1 MPTTRQMHGRLGP
14 PRRRRLTASLSER
27 ISALGG
33 VVVIVV
39 GLVLAAIVEQAL
51 MPPSA
56 RHPVAERRP
65 VRATHSHAPRAV
77 PAHASPSRAP
87 MSPAAQLS
95 RKVETVVMAERSPVV
110 RRDYGVGTLSAPIVR
125 LSRMDGRHVW
135 AFGTETIPPPRGM
148 TVMPESSLY
157 IAQRTGTGWQVAL
170 AGTPQ
175 FTTLVRKAPAS
186 VVPAAERPVLEKFS
200 AAADTPL
207 DTGLMLPWGVGQ
219 SWALLATDKGVSGFD
234 GGDGR
239 VLAAGD
245 GRIYRLCSSSPGHG
259 LVLLVHLNGLA
270 TQYYQMSNVTT
281 VRDGSL
287 VKRGDYLGRT
297 STEQPCGGGDA
308 PQRMVQFAISDATGT
323 MRLDHFQIG
332 GWTMRETVAA
342 TFAERAGVRVDAG
355 NPLLNFG
362 FMPASPT
369 PAPPG
374 SPSPTGTP
382 KSGQPSV
389 RVPNVPLPGGS
400 PDAGL

>member
-1 MPTTRQMHGRLGP
+1 MPRTPQRQGRRVP
-14 PRRRRLTASLSER
+14 PRRRRLTPSLSDK

-39 GLVLAAIVEQAL
+39 GLALAAIVEQAV

-65 VRATHSHAPRAV
+65 IRATHSHAPRPTPSHAAV
-77 PAHASPSRAP
+77 SRAP
-87 MSPAAQLS
+87 MSPAALLS
-95 RKVETVVMAERSPVV
+95 RKVETVVMAQRSPVV

-125 LSRMDGRHVW
+125 LSRMDRGHIW
-135 AFGTETIPPPRGM
+135 AFGTETIPPPRGL

-157 IAQRTGTGWQVAL
+157 IAQRSRTGWQVAL

-175 FTTLVRKAPAS
+175 FTTLLRKAPAS

-200 AAADTPL
+200 AAADPPL

-219 SWALLATDKGVSGFD
+219 SWTLLATDKGVSGFD

-239 VLAAGD
+239 VLAPGD
-245 GRIYRLCSSSPGHG
+245 GRIYRLCSSSAGRG
-259 LVLLVHLNGLA
+259 LVLLIHPNGLA
-270 TQYYQMSNVTT
+270 TQYYQMSDVTT

-297 STEQPCGGGDA
+297 GTEQPCGGGDA

-332 GWTMRETVAA
+332 GWTMRETTAA

-362 FMPASPT
+362 VMPVSPT
-369 PAPPG
+369 PPPSG
-374 SPSPTGTP
+374 SPSPRGTP
-382 KSGQPSV
+382 KSGPPSV

-400 PDAGL
+400 PDAAL